1 MDSTASNQEQ
11 PQTPLN
17 SDAEVA
23 AVMQQFISPPT
34 EKARDEKG
42 RFLPAEQTQ
51 EAQPE
56 AQPAE
61 QSAEEPTQEEIE
73 AFLEEQDLK
82 KKARVKVQGEE
93 LVVPVKEALEGYMR
107 QQDYTRKTQETAK
120 ERRDAQEKFQKELET
135 ERNQYLSS
143 IKVLQKATLQ
153 AAQQELG
160 DVDWSKLA
168 AEDPASYVRL
178 MNRANQ
184 FQMTLQ
190 QIQQEEE
197 KVSKQQAEERQK
209 ALAKHLEE
217 AQTRLAEK
225 IPNWGEEVNKVLT
238 DRGVK
243 TYGFSAQELSGVYD
257 PRIVEVLHDAH
268 QYRLLKEQK
277 PALEKKVQ
285 EAPKVLKPGAQQQ
298 RVDTKTKEALEA
310 GQKLKQS
317 GSVDDFAAYL
327 RATSIRK

>member
-1 MDSTASNQEQ
+1 MDSPESNQQERQ
-11 PQTPLN
+11 PLTN
-17 SDAEVA
+17 ESDIA
-23 AVMQQFISPPT
+23 AAMQQFIAP
-34 EKARDEKG
+34 EKPRDEKG
-42 RFLPAEQTQ
+42 KFVATKPQ
-51 EAQPE
+51 EEAAE

-61 QSAEEPTQEEIE
+61 QPAEVSETAEEVE

-93 LVVPVKEALEGYMR
+93 LVVPIKEALDGYMR

-120 ERRDAQEKFQKELET
+120 ERKEAQERFQKELET
-135 ERNQYLSS
+135 ERTSYLSN
-143 IKVLQKATLQ
+143 LRLLREATLQ
-153 AAQQELG
+153 AAHQAG
-160 DVDWSKLA
+160 VDLNKLA
-168 AEDPASYVRL
+168 NDDPASYVRAV
-178 MNRANQ
+178 NRINQ
-184 FQMTLQ
+184 FEATMK
-190 QIQQEEE
+190 QIAEKEEH
-197 KVSKQQAEERQK
+197 VSKQQAEERQQ

-217 AQTRLAEK
+217 AQKTLADK
-225 IPNWGEEVNKVLT
+225 IPNWGEEVNKALS

-243 TYGFSAQELSGVYD
+243 TYGFSAQELAGIYD